1 MITFTFAKGRR
12 AVPLRGMAGNTAD
25 DDLAD
30 KFVALITEE
39 TQSFSRLVAVL
50 VQGLVTVVGDAGVWA
65 WVVFYC
71 SEHTKTHRGQS
82 CVCS

>member
-1 MITFTFAKGRR
+1 MKTSTFAKWRR

-25 DDLAD
+25 NDLTD

-50 VQGLVTVVGDAGVWA
+50 VQSLVTIVWDTRVWA
-65 WVVFYC
+65 RVIFHC
-71 SEHTKTHRGQS
+71 SGHTDTHRGQS
-82 CVCS
+82 